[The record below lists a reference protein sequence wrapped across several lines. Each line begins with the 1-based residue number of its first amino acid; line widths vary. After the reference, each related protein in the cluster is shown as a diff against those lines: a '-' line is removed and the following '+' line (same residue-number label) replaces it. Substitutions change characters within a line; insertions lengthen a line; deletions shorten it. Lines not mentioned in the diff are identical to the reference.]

1 MRLDDYLRR
10 VGLSV
15 PAATAP
21 LPDIETVRRLHVAHR
36 ETFLFENASI
46 QAGGSISVAL
56 DDIERK
62 FLDQGR
68 GGYCFEHNTL
78 FGAALHDLGFNP
90 TTLLGRVRRGPPDRW
105 CRTHMVLR
113 VAIDG
118 EPWLADVGFGA
129 LCLLEPLPLLD
140 GATAHQVGF
149 TYSLRRERDLWV
161 LSCRGSD
168 PSGGDGAESMDLYEF
183 SEDAQTPGDVEV
195 ANHYTS
201 THPDSVF
208 RRTLTIQRTTRT
220 DRTMLRFGTLTRY
233 RNGRA
238 EEEPVDRAQLQSVAR
253 DVFGV
258 ELPRGPFL
266 FETYAVTA

>member
-10 VGLSV
+10 VGLGTEPGTS
-15 PAATAP
+15 AR
-21 LPDIETVRRLHVAHR
+21 DIEAVRRLHVAHR
-36 ETFLFENASI
+36 EAFLFENVSI
-46 QAGGSISVAL
+46 QAGRSISVAL

-68 GGYCFEHNTL
+68 GGYCFEQNTL
-78 FGAALHDLGFNP
+78 FRAALGDLGFDA

-113 VAIDG
+113 VMIDG

-129 LCLLEPLPLLD
+129 LCLLEPIPLRE
-140 GATAHQVGF
+140 GIVSHQVGLN
-149 TYSLRRERDLWV
+149 YRLRREDHLWV

-168 PSGGDGAESMDLYEF
+168 PSGGDEAESIDLYEF
-183 SEDAQTPGDVEV
+183 SEDPQTPGDVEV

-201 THPDSVF
+201 THPDSIF

-220 DRTMLRFGTLTRY
+220 DRTMLRSGMLTRY

-238 EEEPVDRAQLQSVAR
+238 EEEPIDRAHLQTVVR

-258 ELPRGPFL
+258 ELPPGPYL
-266 FETYAVTA
+266 FDSDTVAT